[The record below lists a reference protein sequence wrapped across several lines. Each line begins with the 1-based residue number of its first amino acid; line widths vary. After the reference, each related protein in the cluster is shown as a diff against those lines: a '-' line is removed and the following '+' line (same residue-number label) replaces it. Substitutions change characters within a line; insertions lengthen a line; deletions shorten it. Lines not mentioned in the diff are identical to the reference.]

1 MLKKVLLAVICL
13 ITAGV
18 VSAVEL
24 VKDGKPAASIVLAE
38 KPTRAAQFAAF
49 ELQYH
54 LQLLTGAKLEIL
66 RGKLPA
72 SGAKIFVGESSFT
85 KGLKPFEFQ
94 EYQVSVK
101 GDSVILAGCDEPDY
115 GIVKYNSVFTF
126 PDFWKKIAT
135 TYAVYDFLEL
145 IGIRW
150 YLPTE
155 LGIAF
160 VPTKNLKV
168 ADMMRRRKPTMEM
181 RNMFVLPIPA
191 NLCADTIS
199 TPESKPA
206 LNTRDNRLWYYRR
219 RHGGNEV
226 IINHSMY
233 TFYNRYL
240 KTKPDW
246 FAKGYGK
253 ALPAQLCYTHPEVI
267 RQVSQDA
274 RDYFDGKLKAATQVL
289 SNVPATYKS
298 DVFPVFP
305 MDNRSFCKCPN
316 CIKDTAK
323 HGVQRGKGQFSNDY
337 SSEYLFKF
345 VNEIA
350 KELRKTHP
358 DKLIGAGAYAG
369 FAFPPKN
376 FRLEDNIM
384 LMMCLHTRLVF
395 NEGICKNNEEML
407 NAWATEYP
415 NMKKYVWMYWCFP
428 TLEGRQQQFRIFP
441 GFFAEKV
448 GPIFRQYRKA
458 GITGMFYEPSY
469 TAWSQQS
476 VLFDQVESAINWS
489 LAWDESRDE
498 KVLFDEFFELYYG
511 PAAKPMKEWYRFA
524 QAIYSKPAKHKHQ
537 TDEIAW
543 KQLGTTENM
552 AKLGKLMADAKKLAT
567 TQPYKARVELFEKG
581 VWQYMQ
587 KGKKRGDEL
596 DALKAPSMQQ
606 CAVPC
611 IKVSEPGNPVKV
623 DWNKAAKLN
632 FFGGLRAE
640 PLKRKL
646 DVRVA
651 HDGTWIYFRATEENV
666 DLTKLRKNNVVWL
679 NDEWEFF
686 FGKQRSKPYKQLG
699 VDAGGKFA
707 GVDQDGT
714 VTDNWDFPGKVRV
727 TSGNK
732 WGSALFAIKLSDIV
746 EGGIKPGEMLYGN
759 IIRSNNGRAHGVWI
773 PTFTGYQAADRFGEL
788 YIEPAK

>member
-1 MLKKVLLAVICL
+1 MLKKFILAITCL
-13 ITAGV
+13 ITAGI

-24 VKDGKPAASIVLAE
+24 VKDGKPAASIILAE
-38 KPTRAAQFAAF
+38 KPTRSAQMAAA

-54 LQLLTGAKLEIL
+54 IKLMTGATLEIL
-66 RGKLPA
+66 KGKLPA
-72 SGAKIFVGESSFT
+72 KGTKIFVGESKYT
-85 KGLKPFEFQ
+85 KGIKPFDFQ

-101 GDSVILAGCDEPDY
+101 GNEIILAGCDDPDY
-115 GIVKYNSVFTF
+115 GTF
-126 PDFWKKIAT
+126 NYDKLSTYPGHWKKNGS

-145 IGIRW
+145 LGIRW

-160 VPTKNLKV
+160 VPTKNLEA

-181 RNMFVLPIPA
+181 RNMFPLQIPA
-191 NLCADTIS
+191 NLCADTVN
-199 TPESKPA
+199 TPETKA
-206 LNTRDNRLWYYRR
+206 TLNARDSRLWYHRR
-219 RHGGNEV
+219 RHGGKEV

-240 KTKPDW
+240 KKKPDW

-253 ALPAQLCYTHPEVI
+253 ALPSQLCYTNPEVI
-267 RQVSQDA
+267 KQVTQDA
-274 RDYFDGKLKAATQVL
+274 RDYFDGKLKSAAQVL

-323 HGVQRGKGQFSNDY
+323 HGVVRGKGTFSNDY

-345 VNEIA
+345 VNAIA
-350 KELRKTHP
+350 KELKKSHP

-369 FAFPPKN
+369 FAYPPKN

-384 LMMCLHTRLVF
+384 VMMCLHTRMVYNKKTMENDDKIL
-395 NEGICKNNEEML
+395 E
-407 NAWATEYP
+407 AWVKEYP

-428 TLEGRQQQFRIFP
+428 TLSGRNQQFRIFP

-448 GPIFRQYRKA
+448 GPIFRKYRKA
-458 GITGMFYEPSY
+458 GISGMFYEPSY
-469 TAWSQQS
+469 TTYSQHS
-476 VLFDQVESAINWS
+476 VLFDQVEAAINWS

-498 KVLFDEFFELYYG
+498 KVLFDEFFRLYYG
-511 PAAKPMKEWYRFA
+511 PAEKPMKEWYRLA
-524 QAIYSKPAKHKHQ
+524 QSIFCAPAAHRHQ

-543 KQLGTTENM
+543 KQLGTKENM
-552 AKLGKLMADAKKLAT
+552 AKLAVFMAQAKKLAT
-567 TQPYKARVELFEKG
+567 AQPYKARVELFEKG
-581 VWQYMQ
+581 VWQYML

-606 CAVPC
+606 SIAPY
-611 IKVSEPGNPVKV
+611 IKNPVPGNPLKV
-623 DWNKAAKLN
+623 NWSKAAKLH

-640 PLKRKL
+640 PPKRKL

-651 HDGTWIYFRATEENV
+651 HDGTYLYFRAEESNV
-666 DLTKLRKNNVVWL
+666 DIKKLKTKNLVWL

-686 FGKQRSKPYKQLG
+686 FGKQRSKPYRQLG
-699 VDAGGKFA
+699 IDAAGKYA
-707 GVDQDGT
+707 GVNQEGT
-714 VTDNWDFPGKVRV
+714 VTDNWEFPGNVKV
-727 TSGNK
+727 TSGKN
-732 WGSALFAIKLSDIV
+732 WWCAFFAVKLSDIV
-746 EGGIKPGEMLYGN
+746 DGGIKPGEMLYLN
-759 IIRSNNGRAHGVWI
+759 VIRSGNGALGVWI
-773 PTFTGYQAADRFGEL
+773 PTFAGYHAPERFGEIYL
-788 YIEPAK
+788 EPAK